1 MTEPTMGRRNL
12 LQTGG
17 ILGLALAAGPVDA
30 VVRSVASAGTKRW
43 YEKPYRIV
51 QTNLR
56 EPDIREDPVT
66 IARSVRDFGGNVIV
80 SNVGGIV
87 AFYPTALE
95 YQYRSRFM
103 EGGDFVKAMI
113 AASKAEGLAYI
124 GRFDT
129 TKSMRKTYDAHPE
142 WFIVNRDGT
151 PREYAG
157 TYQAC
162 PNGQWAQDYAVQILK
177 EGMGRYP
184 MDGVFFNGAG
194 FGMTDYGNTYR
205 GICVCDNCKRRF
217 HEMYGKDLPKT
228 DGPSDPNW
236 RDYMEFQERVV
247 AELFEK
253 NYAAIKAL
261 QPDVAVLGWNMK
273 NEVARGELQRRVD
286 RPAPEWAYQSGEQ
299 SRQIQSTVPGKP
311 FSSTSTAHVDYPWR
325 QALESGPYHMTRLA
339 QQLGTGAKLD
349 LYLMG
354 TFADQDDHR
363 FEVPVRGLFQWHKAN
378 EAHYDGLKPGARV
391 ALYSGARGLSALLGG
406 EGKTQTAGWRGLY
419 TALLDRRIPFWMV
432 NADRVVDGTTK
443 LTVRDWDVII
453 LPATSALSD
462 AEAAALDAFVHEGG
476 TVIATGLTG
485 VYDEAGK
492 PRAKMPMQSSPI
504 DSYGKPLPDHGWS
517 FDARTSPIDFGGA
530 RIPADGEYYPAD
542 VKPGTTSFL
551 KLAPE
556 QPFGPPELSYAHP
569 ETKALAYPGILV
581 REHGK
586 GRSIHIPWRPD
597 VQYYRD
603 GLPDHAAIFAG
614 LIDHY
619 APPAQVRLEG
629 AGPVELMT
637 MRKANGGLL
646 VHVVNY
652 AGQRNGLY
660 EEPPMIHGLRL
671 GVKGGGAAASLVA
684 PGALRQVGATDAKGY
699 RWYALPP
706 VGYFEAISVARA

>member
-1 MTEPTMGRRNL
+1 MTGPTMGRRDL
-12 LQTGG
+12 LQAGG
-17 ILGLALAAGPVDA
+17 ILGLALGAGGLSSVQAA
-30 VVRSVASAGTKRW
+30 VAGAGAARW
-43 YEKPYRIV
+43 YQKPYRIV

-56 EPDIREDPVT
+56 EPDIQEDPRK
-66 IARSVRDFGGNVIV
+66 IARDVRDFGGDVIV

-103 EGGDFVKAMI
+103 GSDDFVKSMI
-113 AASKAEGLAYI
+113 AASRAEGLAYI

-162 PNGQWAQDYAVQILK
+162 PNGGWAQDYAVQILK
-177 EGMGRYP
+177 EGMSRYP

-194 FGMTDYGNTYR
+194 FGTVDYGNVNH

-228 DGPSDPNW
+228 DGPADPNW
-236 RDYMEFQERVV
+236 RDYLEFQERIV
-247 AELFEK
+247 AELFDK
-253 NYAAIKAL
+253 NYAAIKAI
-261 QPDVAVLGWNMK
+261 QPDVAVLGVTMR

-299 SRQIQSTVPGKP
+299 SRVIQAAVPGKP

-325 QALESGPYHMTRLA
+325 QALEDGPYHMTRLA
-339 QQLGTGAKLD
+339 QQLGTGAMLD

-354 TFADQDDHR
+354 TFDDQDDHR
-363 FEVPVRGLFQWHKAN
+363 FEPPVKALFQWHKVN
-378 EAHYDGLKPGARV
+378 EAHYAGLRPGARV
-391 ALYSGARGLSALLGG
+391 ALYSGGKGLAALFGD
-406 EGKTQTAGWRGLY
+406 GKAAAGWRGTY
-419 TALLDRRIPFWMV
+419 TALLDRRIPFWVV
-432 NADRVVDGTTK
+432 NSERVIDGTTR
-443 LTVRDWDVII
+443 LTPRDWDVII
-453 LPATSALSD
+453 LPATAALSD
-462 AEAAALDAFVHEGG
+462 KEAAALDAFVQAGG
-476 TVIATGLTG
+476 TVIATGLVG
-485 VYDEAGK
+485 VVDETGK
-492 PRAKMPMQSSPI
+492 PRTMMPMQSSPI
-504 DSYGKPLPDHGWS
+504 AAFGKPINDHGWS

-530 RIPADGEYYPAD
+530 RIPADGEYYPAEL
-542 VKPGTTSFL
+542 KPGATSFL

-569 ETKALAYPGILV
+569 ETKPLAYPGIVV
-581 REHGK
+581 RDHGK

-619 APPAQVRLEG
+619 APPAPVRLEG

-637 MRKANGGLL
+637 MCKPDGGLL
-646 VHVVNY
+646 IHVVNY

-660 EEPPMIHGLRL
+660 EEPPAIHGLRL
-671 GVKGGGAAASLVA
+671 GVRGGGAANGLVVA
-684 PGALRQVGATDAKGY
+684 GALRPLGGPDKQGY

-706 VGYFEAISVARA
+706 VGYFEAVSVARA